1 MKKCIF
7 AMFFALMGWGFAA
20 VDDETDLKIT
30 FVEKIPDAGENPRIV
45 TGSQC
50 NADGSYDEYWVGNKY
65 EFYLAA
71 LKPGADGT
79 YSLCTETCNG
89 LKVHLGSM
97 TSPKIV
103 LIPDE
108 VEFKDGYAT
117 VTVRS
122 LAEYRWDIDP
132 AIHYPATIAVVYNDY
147 VQAIYSPIYFRN
159 TPATPATPAP
169 LPIEAN
175 VFDADK
181 DGIQDSVVITY
192 ERAIHRDSLPTK
204 ICVLW
209 DEASA
214 QVYNPYQEGFSTN
227 PNDVALSCN
236 ALVSYG
242 AYNIDCMNMTEVDGI
257 YGYCSDKINLGGLKL
272 SSSVK
277 TSGVGKVYSYT
288 VIQDKGKNIKLGYN
302 CDLVNPNASASL
314 RSKMASLKYGLSK
327 YSVMDLQGRVVRQG
341 LTAEAEPVIR
351 NIAPG
356 SYIVKIGANAHRV
369 NIR

>member
-1 MKKCIF
+1 
-7 AMFFALMGWGFAA
+7 LA
-20 VDDETDLKIT
+20 V
-30 FVEKIPDAGENPRIV
+30 
-45 TGSQC
+45 
-50 NADGSYDEYWVGNKY
+50 
-65 EFYLAA
+65 

-108 VEFKDGYAT
+108 VEFKDGYAA

-122 LAEYRWDIDP
+122 LVEYRWDIDP
-132 AIHYPATIAVVYNDY
+132 VIHYPARIAVVYNDY

-159 TPATPATPAP
+159 TPAP
-169 LPIEAN
+169 LPIDAK
-175 VFDADK
+175 VFDVDK
-181 DGIQDSVVITY
+181 DGVQDSIEITY
-192 ERAIHRDSLPTK
+192 ERPLHRDSLPTK

-209 DEASA
+209 DETFA
-214 QVYNPYQEGFSTN
+214 QVYNPYSEGFSTN

-236 ALVSYG
+236 ELVSYG
-242 AYNIDCMNMTEVDGI
+242 AYNIDCMNMTEVDGT
-257 YGYCSDKINLGGLKL
+257 YGYCSDKISLGGLKL

-341 LTAEAEPVIR
+341 LTTEAEPVIKNLATGTYVVR
-351 NIAPG
+351 
-356 SYIVKIGANAHRV
+356 IGAKVHRV
-369 NIR
+369 NVR